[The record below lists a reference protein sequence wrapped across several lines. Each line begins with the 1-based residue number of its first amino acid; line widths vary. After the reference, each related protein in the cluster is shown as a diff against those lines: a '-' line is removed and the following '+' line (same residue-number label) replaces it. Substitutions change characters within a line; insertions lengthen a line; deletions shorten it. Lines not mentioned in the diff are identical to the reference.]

1 MTIAAPPSG
10 LQPEDYEEIEAA
22 VMETARGRW
31 FLCEYARR
39 QRAVET
45 EGLRAAIA
53 RVEERLDALGAPP
66 CPEAVPIVERLSEL
80 AWTLRERGVEDYV
93 CAKIEALTREIAGAK
108 LPIWASEPATASEPL
123 VGASETAN
131 EGAERIALQA
141 QASAKEKK
149 ATAEAPADPRLAALL
164 WLDRLPLLDRMA
176 LFI

>member
-53 RVEERLDALGAPP
+53 RVEERLDALGTPP
-66 CPEAVPIVERLSEL
+66 CPEAVPFVERLSEL
-80 AWTLRERGVEDYV
+80 AWTLRECGVEDYV
-93 CAKIEALTREIAGAK
+93 CGKIEALAREIAGAK
-108 LPIWASEPATASEPL
+108 SLICANEALDGGEPPI
-123 VGASETAN
+123 GANKAAN
-131 EGAERIALQA
+131 EGAEKIVLQA
-141 QASAKEKK
+141 QAA
-149 ATAEAPADPRLAALL
+149 
-164 WLDRLPLLDRMA
+164 
-176 LFI
+176 